1 MAREVV
7 ALLSAV
13 AMERALEIGVVVDE
27 GVPAQVSGDPT
38 RLRQVMINL
47 VGNAIKFTDAGSVE
61 LRVGYDPA
69 EEMLRVAVR
78 DTGIGIPEAARR
90 TLFQRFAQADGTDV
104 RQRGGTGLGLA
115 ISKQLVELM
124 GGEIGVESVEGL
136 GSTFSFRI
144 PALPSVAP
152 AEEAASPA
160 PAEARVVVA
169 IDDAPRNT
177 SARILVAE
185 DNPTNQKVLLAYLE
199 MAGHD
204 TCLVTNGAEAV
215 EAAEA
220 EVYDLVLLDIQMPV
234 MDGLDAARAIRALD
248 GPTARVPIL
257 ALTASAAEGDRER
270 FLAAGITDYLTK
282 PVTMQ
287 ALFAAIARASETY
300 SSSSVTGAQPSPGSN
315 VSMRAATASV
325 SSPRSAS

>member
-1 MAREVV
+1 
-7 ALLSAV
+7 
-13 AMERALEIGVVVDE
+13 
-27 GVPAQVSGDPT
+27 
-38 RLRQVMINL
+38 
-47 VGNAIKFTDAGSVE
+47 
-61 LRVGYDPA
+61 
-69 EEMLRVAVR
+69 
-78 DTGIGIPEAARR
+78 
-90 TLFQRFAQADGTDV
+90 
-104 RQRGGTGLGLA
+104 
-115 ISKQLVELM
+115 M

-144 PALPSVAP
+144 PAPPSNAAV
-152 AEEAASPA
+152 EEATQPA
-160 PAEARVVVA
+160 ARQAAAVVVV
-169 IDDAPRNT
+169 DDAPRSM

-204 TCLVTNGAEAV
+204 IFLANNGAEAV

-220 EVYDLVLLDIQMPV
+220 GAYDLVLLDIQMPV
-234 MDGLDAARAIRALD
+234 MDGLDAARAIRAQD
-248 GPTARVPIL
+248 GPTAHVPIL

-300 SSSSVTGAQPSPGSN
+300 SSSSVTGDQPSPGSN
-315 VSMRAATASV
+315 VSMRAAAASV